1 MGDTLQRFLF
11 ENLQIR
17 GELVHLDATWRAV
30 LERHD
35 YPEPVREMLAQ
46 SMVAGALLAA
56 TLKFEG
62 SITLQVQGDG
72 PINLLV
78 VQATADRTLRGMAQ
92 WQDEVPSGDLRARFG
107 SGRMVITIDSGRG
120 DRYQGIVDLEGESMS
135 DALDN
140 YLERSEQLAT
150 RMWLAYD
157 GNRASGLLVQKL
169 PDQSVE
175 DVDAWDRVVTLGQ
188 TVTGKELLDLDPKEV
203 VHRLFHEEDIRLF
216 EPELVSFRCSCS
228 RERVKSVLRGLGR
241 EEVQDILAKEGS
253 VSVNCDFCNQHY
265 GFDAVDVEQLFTE
278 QPQPSVAPTR
288 H

>member
-62 SITLQVQGDG
+62 SITVQVQGDG
-72 PINLLV
+72 PISLLV
-78 VQATADRTLRGMAQ
+78 VEATAERTLRGLAQ
-92 WQDEVPSGDLRARFG
+92 WQAEVPAGDLKARFG
-107 SGRMVITIDSGRG
+107 NGRIVITIDSGRG
-120 DRYQGIVDLEGESMS
+120 DRYQGIVALEGDSLS

-157 GNRASGLLVQKL
+157 GERASGLLVQKL
-169 PDQSVE
+169 PEQTGADP
-175 DVDAWDRVVTLGQ
+175 DAWDRVVTLGQ
-188 TVTGKELLDLDPKEV
+188 TITGAELLELEPKEV
-203 VHRLFHEEDIRLF
+203 IHRLFHEEDIRLF
-216 EPELVSFRCSCS
+216 EPEAVSFRCSCT
-228 RERVKSVLRGLGR
+228 RDRVRSALRGLGR
-241 EEVQDILAKEGS
+241 EELQDILAQQGTI
-253 VSVNCDFCNQHY
+253 SVNCDFCNQHY
-265 GFDAVDVEQLFTE
+265 GFDAVDVEQLFAE
-278 QPQPSVAPTR
+278 QPQPAVTPTR

>member
-46 SMVAGALLAA
+46 SMVASALLAA
-56 TLKFEG
+56 TLKFDG
-62 SITLQVQGDG
+62 SITLQVRGDG

-92 WQDEVPSGDLRARFG
+92 WQGEVPDGDLQARFG

-120 DRYQGIVDLEGESMS
+120 DRYQGIVELEGRSMS

-169 PDQSVE
+169 PEQSVS
-175 DVDAWDRVVTLGQ
+175 DTDAWDRVVTLGQ
-188 TVTGKELLDLDPKEV
+188 TVTGDELLDLAPKEV

-228 RERVKSVLRGLGR
+228 RDRVRSVLKGLGR
-241 EEVQDILAKEGS
+241 EEVEDILAKEGS

-278 QPQPSVAPTR
+278 QPQPAVAPTR